1 MKCQH
6 YQNALKTQ
14 KIVAVYFKDV
24 KTEETFSSQG
34 QKLVDTTKC
43 DNFIETKTLQH
54 KFASAMT
61 TALLEWNKWIKKWA
75 HQNDKISQ
83 TLIKNGKT
91 CNEKNR
97 ITDRH
102 IKDMIPQ
109 KKNWNQKLSTPRY
122 H

>member
-6 YQNALKTQ
+6 YQNALTTQ
-14 KIVAVYFKDV
+14 KTIAVYFKDV

-61 TALLEWNKWIKKWA
+61 TAPLELNKWIKMSTCKW
-75 HQNDKISQ
+75 
-83 TLIKNGKT
+83 
-91 CNEKNR
+91 
-97 ITDRH
+97 
-102 IKDMIPQ
+102 
-109 KKNWNQKLSTPRY
+109 
-122 H
+122 